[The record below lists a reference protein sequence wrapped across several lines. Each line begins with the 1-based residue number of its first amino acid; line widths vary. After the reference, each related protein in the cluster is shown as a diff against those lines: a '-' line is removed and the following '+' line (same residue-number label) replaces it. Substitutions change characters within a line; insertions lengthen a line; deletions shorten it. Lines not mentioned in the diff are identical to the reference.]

1 MHGKLEKQLRKIPVG
16 NFGVQDQ
23 GREPQIE
30 PGLLLRFLG
39 ASARVHGALSPAA
52 MAAYIE
58 HGKKQAG
65 GASVFTVAALGE
77 LWLQYAIGTPEY
89 IPEAFAK
96 LEPTVVGP
104 PASLPRRPKHA
115 GW

>member
-1 MHGKLEKQLRKIPVG
+1 
-16 NFGVQDQ
+16 
-23 GREPQIE
+23 
-30 PGLLLRFLG
+30 
-39 ASARVHGALSPAA
+39 

-96 LEPTVVGP
+96 LEPAVLDPAVCRGVPSTLVGDQER
-104 PASLPRRPKHA
+104 LF
-115 GW
+115 